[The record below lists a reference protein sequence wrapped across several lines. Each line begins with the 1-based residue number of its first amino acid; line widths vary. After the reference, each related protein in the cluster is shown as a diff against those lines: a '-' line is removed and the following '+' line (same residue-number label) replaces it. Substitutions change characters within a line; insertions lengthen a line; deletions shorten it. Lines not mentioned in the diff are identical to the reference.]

1 MIPARQQAGQT
12 PMLDLT
18 PLRVVF
24 PSAVTMDLDRLVAE
38 APAVFHRN
46 RLDAGR
52 DRGHFFL
59 AQIAHESDGLRL
71 REENL
76 NYSAARLMQVWP
88 ARFPSLAAA
97 APFARDPEKLAEQVY
112 GGRMGNVRPGDGY
125 RFRGRGYLQITGRDG
140 YRLVGHHAGLDLE
153 HQPELAA
160 DPEHALAI
168 AGAFWMWKRLNPLC
182 DQGDFATV
190 TRRINGGLVGLQD
203 RFAWLDRIQRALP
216 WSAPGAIALGQARL
230 KAVQA
235 ALRDR
240 GLYDGSIDGI
250 IGRRSLAAI
259 ATLRLE
265 EDLPAGGGLDGAVLE
280 ALGV

>member
-1 MIPARQQAGQT
+1 
-12 PMLDLT
+12 MLDLT
-18 PLRVVF
+18 PLRSLF
-24 PSAVTMDLDRLVAE
+24 PFAAIEDLDRLLAHG
-38 APAVFHRN
+38 PAVLHRH

-59 AQIAHESDGLRL
+59 AQIAYESDGLRL
-71 REENL
+71 REENM
-76 NYSAARLMQVWP
+76 NFSPARLMQVWP
-88 ARFPSLAAA
+88 SRFPNLAAA
-97 APFARDPEKLAEQVY
+97 APFARNPEKLAEQVY
-112 GGRMGNVRPGDGY
+112 GGRMGNNRPGDGY
-125 RFRGRGYLQITGRDG
+125 RFRGRGYIQITGREN
-140 YRLVGHHAGLDLE
+140 YRLVGRHAGLDLE
-153 HQPELAA
+153 RQPELAA
-160 DPEHALAI
+160 DPAHALDI

-203 RFAWLDRIQRALP
+203 RFAWLDRVQRALP
-216 WSAPGAIALGQARL
+216 WSAPGAIALDQARL
-230 KAVQA
+230 KAVQT
-235 ALRDR
+235 ALRAR

-265 EDLPAGGGLDGAVLE
+265 EDLPASGGLDAAVLE